1 MAPRTRRFRPVAVQW
16 SRLAEPIGGSPTFS
30 GLGTLRRVLNPRPS
44 AWALVCVLV
53 VGLLGS
59 AGTAVTFAVD
69 KPTACTAWTDEYHPP
84 TEIRVYRNSGPN
96 AGHVELVPFW
106 NYVGTVLAAEYST
119 SGPKGPVWFRM
130 GAVSVK
136 QYGWY
141 YTMHYRGGKVTNYN
155 EDGTVASYE
164 CFDVRDSTLDQLY
177 KPERMVDGVW
187 VPRNVPS
194 AANLAAMA
202 ETWHVSLRKWMPDKQ
217 RSRFFLTGYRS
228 GKKNPCGAD
237 AKGFRIMQK
246 SLADCIVKGLV
257 YEETTR
263 VYYEPNVLIVD
274 PREHDILDDDDT
286 NGEPTYFGDLGA
298 LTPGANAN
306 KTGWRLYAG
315 LNDTNGDP
323 DFAAPV
329 TGSFDIASANIV
341 SQGVGDV
348 NGDVRNDLVMLAGNK
363 IWLAV
368 ATGAVVGP
376 NPPAGYLAPTSQT
389 LPDGAP
395 SAQMV
400 VADFNGD
407 LLADVGL
414 LRSTPVTPLPNEPAT
429 LVVMKGNSNGTFSAP
444 ADWWRGP
451 LDLTT
456 QVGSVALNQVAAGDV
471 NGDGKADL
479 IVRNLS
485 GGFNFYVAATLPSC
499 ADISVWGPCPAPNPP
514 GLADAALWFSNTDW
528 LTTPTPEWTVTD
540 FNRDGRSDV
549 VIAVKNGSGVDFFGA
564 HAVVGGGSFI
574 NQHKMA
580 NLGNQ
585 TLDDMT
591 MLGLD
596 INPDGLGDVA
606 LLKKNGANTTVQWL
620 RATQALGSAT
630 VTYVTTTGFNDSG
643 LPWAPATTRAY

>member
-1 MAPRTRRFRPVAVQW
+1 MAVRSRRLRPVAAQW
-16 SRLAEPIGGSPTFS
+16 SPLAQPIGGSQTFS
-30 GLGTLRRVLNPRPS
+30 AVGTLRRVINPRPS
-44 AWALVCVLV
+44 AWALIGVLV

-84 TEIRVYRNSGPN
+84 TEIRVYRNTGPN
-96 AGHVELVPFW
+96 AGHVETVPFW
-106 NYVGTVLAAEYST
+106 TYVGTVLAAEYST

-194 AANLAAMA
+194 AANLSAMA
-202 ETWHVSLRKWMPDKQ
+202 ETWHVSLRKWMVDKQ

-228 GKKNPCGAD
+228 GKRNPCGAD

-274 PREHDILDDDDT
+274 PREHDVLDDNDG
-286 NGEPTYFGDLGA
+286 NGQPTYTGDLGV
-298 LTPGANAN
+298 LTPGASAG

-315 LNDTNGDP
+315 LNGDAG
-323 DFAAPV
+323 FASPV

-341 SQGVGDV
+341 GQGIGDV
-348 NGDVRNDLVMLAGNK
+348 NGDVRNDLVMLAGGK
-363 IWLAV
+363 LWVAI
-368 ATGAVVGP
+368 ATGT
-376 NPPAGYLAPTSQT
+376 GYNAPTSQNI
-389 LPDGAP
+389 PDGAP
-395 SAQMV
+395 SAQML

-414 LRSTPVTPLPNEPAT
+414 LRNTPDTPQPNEPAT

-499 ADISVWGPCPAPNPP
+499 GDLSVWGACPAPNPQ
-514 GLADAALWFSNTDW
+514 GLTDATQWFTNADW
-528 LTTPTPEWTVTD
+528 LTTPTPEWTLTD

-549 VIAVKNGSGVDFFGA
+549 VIAVKKESGVDFFGA
-564 HAVVGGGSFI
+564 NAVVGGGSFV
-574 NQHKMA
+574 NEHKML
-580 NLGNQ
+580 NIGGQ

-591 MLGLD
+591 LLGLD
-596 INPDGLGDVA
+596 VNPDGLGDVA
-606 LLKKNGANTTVQWL
+606 LLKKNGTNTTVQWL

-630 VTYVTTTGFNDSG
+630 VKYFTTTGFNDG
-643 LPWAPATTRAY
+643 NLPFTTAKGY